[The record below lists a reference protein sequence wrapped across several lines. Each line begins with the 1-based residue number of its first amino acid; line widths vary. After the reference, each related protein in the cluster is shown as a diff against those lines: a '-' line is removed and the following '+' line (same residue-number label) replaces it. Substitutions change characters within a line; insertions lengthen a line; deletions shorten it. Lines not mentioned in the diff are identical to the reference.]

1 MDKVACEGFVR
12 FYLLCFSWLDLC
24 FDVISFWLAL
34 LIVLEFRICGYRCH
48 LSGELTDHFMIS
60 WLHIISGSR

>member
-1 MDKVACEGFVR
+1 MD
-12 FYLLCFSWLDLC
+12 CFSWLDLR